1 MYEYYSLLIIVV
13 LAFVTPLMFTR
24 LGIPVVVGEIL
35 FGLAVGLG
43 LYGYEVLT
51 GSDLLVM
58 GESVG
63 FLATIGFIFLM
74 FLSGLEIDFNLLEKA
89 GRKMVLKG
97 SIMLIITLIL
107 AYPLAIVVSGMTN
120 VAMDPVYIALVLSTT
135 SVAITFST
143 IREMKLSQSEYGQWI
158 IIGSIIADIG
168 TMVLITVF
176 AIRVEVLR
184 TGDPLFGFTAVL
196 LFGLIFFLF
205 YAAYKIGS
213 WAIWYYPEIVKKFF
227 RSDDPHEMGVR
238 ASLAIIFVF
247 VAVSAVIESEALAV
261 IGAFLAGAVISMVF
275 QEGAILEKK
284 LNGIGHGFL
293 IPLFFIHLGITF
305 DFEVMANT
313 EALVLLPTLFGIVLL
328 IKIVSN
334 IVVSRGEGIKKSFS
348 TVILFSGGLTLMI
361 AAGEIGIDIGVLDGT
376 SHAIV
381 LLTAILFAAFSP
393 ITFKY
398 LYRRFSLSEGKT

>member
-1 MYEYYSLLIIVV
+1 MHEYYSLLVIVT
-13 LAFVTPLMFTR
+13 LAFITPLLFTR

-35 FGLAVGLG
+35 LGLAVGLT
-43 LYGYEVLT
+43 LQSYSAFT
-51 GSDLLVM
+51 GSELMTM
-58 GESVG
+58 GEPVA

-74 FLSGLEIDFNLLEKA
+74 FLSGLEIDFNILEKV
-89 GRKMVLKG
+89 GKKMLVKG
-97 SIMLIITLIL
+97 SVMLAITLIL
-107 AYPLAIVVSGMTN
+107 AYPLAIMVSGMTN
-120 VAMDPVYIALVLSTT
+120 IAMDPVYITLVLSTT

-143 IREMKLSQSEYGQWI
+143 IREMKLSRSRFGQWI

-184 TGDPLFGFTAVL
+184 TGDPLFGLTAVM
-196 LFGLIFFLF
+196 LFLLIFFLF

-213 WAIWYYPEIVKKFF
+213 WAMWYYPDIVRKFF

-238 ASLAIIFVF
+238 TSLAIIFIF

-261 IGAFLAGAVISMVF
+261 IGAFLAGAVISMIF
-275 QEGAILEKK
+275 QEGAGLEKK

-305 DFEVMANT
+305 DFEAMANM
-313 EALVLLPTLFGIVLL
+313 EAIVLLPTLFAIVLF
-328 IKIVSN
+328 IKITSS
-334 IVVSRGEGIKKSFS
+334 IIVSRGERIKKNAS
-348 TVILFSGGLTLMI
+348 TGVLFSGGLTLMI
-361 AAGEIGIDIGVLDGT
+361 AAGEIGIRIGVLDNT
-376 SHAIV
+376 SHAVV

-398 LYRRFSLSEGKT
+398 LYRRFDLAEEKT